1 LDDTV
6 FIFLGSEMDY
16 FILLIHA
23 LDEKKV
29 DIDGFYIGG
38 SISRL
43 VGLDLHV
50 LKSLMVEF
58 VVHIL
63 VVGLWSWP
71 SSF

>member
-1 LDDTV
+1 
-6 FIFLGSEMDY
+6 MDY

-23 LDEKKV
+23 LDEKV

-50 LKSLMVEF
+50 LKLLWLSLLYM
-58 VVHIL
+58 
-63 VVGLWSWP
+63 S
-71 SSF
+71 

>member
-29 DIDGFYIGG
+29 DVDGFYIGG
-38 SISRL
+38 SILRL

-50 LKSLMVEF
+50 LKSLWLSLLYM
-58 VVHIL
+58 
-63 VVGLWSWP
+63 S
-71 SSF
+71 